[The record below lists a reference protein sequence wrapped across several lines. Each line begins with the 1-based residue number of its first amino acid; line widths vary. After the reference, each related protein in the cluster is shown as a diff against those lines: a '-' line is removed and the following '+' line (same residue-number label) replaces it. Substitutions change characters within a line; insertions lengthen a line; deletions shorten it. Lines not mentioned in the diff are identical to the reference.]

1 MIFIVLVFLMEKKDM
16 IAEIKMTTD
25 AIIIKEFSPDGAMI
39 EYNSSG
45 EAKGKYHANH
55 VETTDVKMKMDG
67 TNEWESRAIEI
78 TKEGDVVMMTGKG
91 TGQMNSFSGEVT
103 YMTNSQRLGWLN
115 NTKARVEGITDMKN
129 NEATI
134 KVWPEKPAPVPSPEK
149 QETATP
155 QTPEPTAAP

>member
-1 MIFIVLVFLMEKKDM
+1 MEKREM
-16 IAEIKMTTD
+16 IAEIKEKTN

-45 EAKGKYHANH
+45 EAKGGKYHANH

-67 TNEWESRAIEI
+67 TNEWESRSMEM
-78 TKEGDVVMMTGKG
+78 TKEGDVIMMSGKG

-103 YMTNSQRLGWLN
+103 YMTNSPRLSWLN
-115 NTKARVEGITDMKN
+115 NTKARVEGVTDMKN

-134 KVWPEKPAPVPSPEK
+134 KVWPEKKEEA
-149 QETATP
+149 
-155 QTPEPTAAP
+155 TAAAMM